1 MKNRRQAKPSAPAA
15 PAAAPAPAAKGWYEV
30 TAEGVVVSVK
40 AVPRSSTAGID
51 GLYGDE
57 ALKVRIKAAPVEGKA
72 NKELTETLARI
83 FGIPKSAAE
92 IKGGATSKHKRIL
105 LRGLTAATFQAALP
119 DIGI

>member
-83 FGIPKSAAE
+83 FGIPKSASE

-105 LRGLTAATFQAALP
+105 LRGLTAASFQAALP
-119 DIGI
+119 DLGI

>member
-1 MKNRRQAKPSAPAA
+1 MKNRRQAKPPAPAA

-30 TAEGVVVSVK
+30 TADGVVVSVK

-72 NKELTETLARI
+72 NKELTETLARV

-105 LRGLTAATFQAALP
+105 LRGLTAASFQAAMPNL
-119 DIGI
+119 GI